1 MTRTQKLERR
11 NSMLLFE
18 LHHTGIDATV
28 SRKFIDAVMCFTLT
42 DNMIC
47 ERASDDDTFKW
58 NTFHHKY
65 YWLWRPK
72 EFLDI
77 YIPKKLKEVSLKRL
91 YEVVADNVYYKHGFC
106 YGYFAVEIDRLP
118 KDMKMFRWLVYHN
131 AGYLMNANVSW
142 EERVKKLKSF
152 LDIEGDK

>member
-1 MTRTQKLERR
+1 
-11 NSMLLFE
+11 MLLFE
-18 LHHTGIDATV
+18 LHHTGIGKDI
-28 SRKFIDAVMCFTLT
+28 SHKFIDEVECFTIT
-42 DNMIC
+42 DRLIC
-47 ERASDDDTFKW
+47 ERASDNFEW
-58 NTFHHKY
+58 NVFHLKY
-65 YWLWRPK
+65 YWLWRPG

-77 YIPKKLKEVSLKRL
+77 YIPRKWKDVSLKRL
-91 YEVVADNVYYKHGFC
+91 YEVVAENVYYKRGFC